1 MPDLTSTLSSA
12 IINTFLGLWYLIPV
26 LIIIGFIKSAYF
38 KGKFG
43 EFIVNRAISK
53 KLDKT
58 EYHLVKNVTLPTDDG
73 TTQVDHIIVSRYGIF
88 VIETKNMKGWIFGSE
103 RQKMWTQKI
112 YKHSNKFQNPLHQN
126 YKHIKTLSNLLE
138 VEVSKFHSL
147 VVFTGDSTFKA
158 EMPEN
163 VLNVGYIN
171 YIKSKGSV
179 LFSIPEVEA
188 LLEKIELFRFKRSR
202 ETNRNHIKHLKQKH
216 Q

>member
-12 IINTFLGLWYLIPV
+12 IINAFLGLWYLVPL

-58 EYHLVKNVTLPTDDG
+58 EYHLVKDVTLPTDDG

-147 VVFTGDSTFKA
+147 V
-158 EMPEN
+158 E
-163 VLNVGYIN
+163 
-171 YIKSKGSV
+171 
-179 LFSIPEVEA
+179 
-188 LLEKIELFRFKRSR
+188 RSR
-202 ETNRNHIKHLKQKH
+202 YRGEVVNSHFILILVYLHYLTNGESHEYDIQ
-216 Q
+216 